1 MNEPQAHELGY
12 KQVDAASYDAA
23 AAEFDRVS
31 ERLVTPFAWTLL
43 GHACIAPEDRVLDVG
58 TGCGLVALPA
68 ATLVTKGRVVGID
81 HSSGMLKQA
90 SAKVHER
97 GLSDTVSFRLMDAE
111 ELDFPDHSFDKVVS
125 LFALL
130 HFPEPLRALR
140 EIHRVL
146 RPGGQV
152 VIGVGSGP
160 SLLSWSGMVRS
171 AARITDLIAAAR
183 GRLLTAPHFL
193 ERLMAERGMALEM
206 HEPHR
211 RLQIARMLR
220 QVGFGGIRQSWQGKR
235 QELDPM
241 DFWDIQVIFATAARI
256 RLQQASAPEI
266 DALKQDFF
274 ARSRRVRA
282 RGGKLVYQHAAMFYT
297 ATCL

>member
-1 MNEPQAHELGY
+1 MNKPQARELGY

-23 AAEFDRVS
+23 AAEFDRLS
-31 ERLVTPFAWTLL
+31 ERLVTPFSEAML
-43 GHACIAPEDRVLDVG
+43 GHACIAPEDRILDVG
-58 TGCGLVALPA
+58 TGSGLVALRA
-68 ATLVTKGRVVGID
+68 ATLVAKGKVVGID

-97 GLSDTVSFRLMDAE
+97 GLGDTVSFRLMDAE
-111 ELDFPDHSFDKVVS
+111 ELDFPNQSFDKVIS

-130 HFPEPLRALR
+130 HFPEPLRALQ

-146 RPGGQV
+146 RPGGRV

-160 SLLSWSGMVRS
+160 SLLSWSGMARS
-171 AARITDLIAAAR
+171 AVRMSDLIAAAR

-193 ERLMAERGMALEM
+193 ERLMAERGMALDE
-206 HEPHR
+206 HGPHR
-211 RLQIARMLR
+211 RLQISRMLR
-220 QVGFGGIRQSWQGKR
+220 QADFAGIRQSWRGER

-241 DFWDIQVIFATAARI
+241 DFWDVQVIFATAARI
-256 RLQQASAPEI
+256 RLQQASALDI
-266 DALKQDFF
+266 DALKQDFL

-297 ATCL
+297 ATRP